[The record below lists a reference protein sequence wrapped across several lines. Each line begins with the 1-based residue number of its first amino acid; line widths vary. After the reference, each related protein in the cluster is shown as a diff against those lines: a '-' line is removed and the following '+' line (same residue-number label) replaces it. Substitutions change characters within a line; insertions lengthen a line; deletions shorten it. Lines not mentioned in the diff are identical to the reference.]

1 MEVKMKRRPLKEA
14 PWYPNAVVA
23 CIAVI
28 LYVFLTKFD
37 VVWMAVKTFVG
48 FFSPVIIGCVIAYI
62 VNPLAKFFKRKVFFK
77 IKKESRR
84 DFFSNFLAFVCVI
97 AFLVFSMMVLIPQL
111 VESVQVFSRN
121 LNGYIASLISMLDN
135 IGIPSLKNQL
145 KNLIG
150 SSETILSAVSDYI
163 SNNAESIVRTSALAG
178 KGVVSWLIAFVL
190 SIYIMAEKRRL
201 KAGAIRLMRAI
212 FPKERFNDV
221 CVFLRKCDGILNRY
235 IIYNL
240 IDCFAVGI
248 ANAIFM
254 TIAGMEYIGLVS
266 FVIGITNVIPTFGP
280 VIGAIIGALV
290 LLMVKPTY
298 ALIFLIFTLVLQTVD
313 GYVLKPRLFGNSLGV
328 SGLWILIGIVVGGN
342 MFGVGGILLAIP
354 AVAIIDFMYGNY
366 LLPKLEKRRR
376 EG

>member
-1 MEVKMKRRPLKEA
+1 MKRRPLKEA

-37 VVWMAVKTFVG
+37 IVWMAVRTFVG

-62 VNPLAKFFKRKVFFK
+62 VNPLAKFFMKKVFFK

-84 DFFSNFLAFVCVI
+84 DFCSNFLAFVCVV

-121 LNGYIASLISMLDN
+121 LNGYIASLIAMLDN

-163 SNNAESIVRTSALAG
+163 SNNAESIVRTSAVAG

-221 CVFLRKCDGILNRY
+221 CIFLRKCDGILNRY

-248 ANAIFM
+248 TNAIFM
-254 TIAGMEYIGLVS
+254 AIAGMEYVGLVS
-266 FVIGITNVIPTFGP
+266 FVVGITNVIPTFGP
-280 VIGAIIGALV
+280 VIGAIVGALV

-298 ALIFLIFTLVLQTVD
+298 ALIFLIFMLVLQTVD

-366 LLPKLEKRRR
+366 LLPRLEKHRR